1 MQAAACGTLL
11 FCASRFSAADEP
23 RGGFTPAAGFHTAS
37 SGQSTPASA
46 AASNPSPQA
55 APSPAIERAS
65 RIQPTPPGYK
75 FPDGQT
81 YVYEVEW
88 RLWNAGTATL
98 RVDPAGAEQHV
109 RGTGDALG
117 FVALLYKVHDTF
129 DSYFDPQTFCSARI
143 QKHTEEGSRRV
154 ENTNRFDYQRRKA
167 VLQQTNL
174 RKGDTKRVEHD
185 IPDCVTD
192 VISAI
197 FYVQS
202 LPLVAGAA
210 YEFPLNDGGE
220 TVDVK
225 VNVEAREEIKTPSG
239 TFRTVRV
246 QPEASKGPL
255 KDRGHIWVWYTD
267 DASHIPVQMRA
278 RMFWGTL
285 TLRLARVEK

>member
-1 MQAAACGTLL
+1 M
-11 FCASRFSAADEP
+11 
-23 RGGFTPAAGFHTAS
+23 
-37 SGQSTPASA
+37 
-46 AASNPSPQA
+46 
-55 APSPAIERAS
+55 ERAS
-65 RIQPTPPGYK
+65 RIQPPPPGYK

-98 RVDPAGAEQHV
+98 RMEPAGAERHV
-109 RGTGDALG
+109 HGAGDSLG

-129 DSYFDPQTFCSARI
+129 DSYFDPKTFCSSRI

-167 VLQQTNL
+167 VLQQVNL
-174 RKGDTKRVEHD
+174 RNGDRKQVEHD

-202 LPLVAGAA
+202 LPLAAGAT

-220 TVDVK
+220 TLDVK
-225 VNVEAREEIKTPSG
+225 VNVEAREGVKTPSG

-255 KDRGHIWVWYTD
+255 NGRGHIWVWYTD